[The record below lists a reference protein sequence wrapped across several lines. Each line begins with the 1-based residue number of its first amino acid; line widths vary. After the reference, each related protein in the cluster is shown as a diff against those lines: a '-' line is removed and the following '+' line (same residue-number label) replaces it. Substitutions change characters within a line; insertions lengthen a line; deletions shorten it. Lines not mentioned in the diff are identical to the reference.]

1 MKLSQRPSG
10 SQYKLR
16 TASLSMLAAVGF
28 KIGNLNKFHTKLIDD
43 NSMAKQILSKPLTQ
57 VVKTIPRCFVDQDD
71 FSD

>member
-1 MKLSQRPSG
+1 
-10 SQYKLR
+10 
-16 TASLSMLAAVGF
+16 MLAAVGF